1 MLHLFRDGQSD
12 VFALTRDRSGR
23 NLPAAQDSDWSF
35 LETLDPVRLAW
46 GEEHF
51 GEVDRAIAAA
61 GFFLFEAELLP
72 STQPAHTGAK
82 GRASESC

>member
-35 LETLDPVRLAW
+35 LETLDPVRLA
-46 GEEHF
+46 ET
-51 GEVDRAIAAA
+51 VATLLRAR
-61 GFFLFEAELLP
+61 LSDLP
-72 STQPAHTGAK
+72 A
-82 GRASESC
+82 RA